1 LPELLKQLGL
11 VLGDEL
17 QPVNVVSKLI
27 ELAERTVQ
35 RAIVRGEEGRGY
47 AVELTGGVVLDL
59 AVGLDLALQLD
70 QLLGAIVDL
79 AQALQADDADHN
91 QQHSDG
97 QKRGE
102 QLALHTSRNARDPA
116 DQRTRYS
123 HHRSFTRLN
132 RSRRNSSGSKRTPR
146 YCTRSVPCGS
156 IIEVRKLWST
166 PPFSALLANTP

>member
-1 LPELLKQLGL
+1 MSASALLTSWFVSRSSRSATGLACCSLSVPGLGRLVAADQLHDFRHDRNETVVLLPELLKQLGL

-79 AQALQADDADHN
+79 AQALQAD
-91 QQHSDG
+91 
-97 QKRGE
+97 RC
-102 QLALHTSRNARDPA
+102 RP
-116 DQRTRYS
+116 
-123 HHRSFTRLN
+123 
-132 RSRRNSSGSKRTPR
+132 
-146 YCTRSVPCGS
+146 
-156 IIEVRKLWST
+156 
-166 PPFSALLANTP
+166 